1 MQNLSLFFFAVSGGS
16 LGESIFF
23 CDASLEDVCGECRE
37 TQPKKSKCNNDLKV
51 LLGSCLFI
59 YGFFPCGVDALS
71 KTELDSSSDYVGYL
85 KVV

>member
-1 MQNLSLFFFAVSGGS
+1 MMLHLRTFAESVEKLS
-16 LGESIFF
+16 
-23 CDASLEDVCGECRE
+23 
-37 TQPKKSKCNNDLKV
+37 QKKSKCNNDLKV

-71 KTELDSSSDYVGYL
+71 KTELDPSSDYVGYL